1 MGEERKEACLLCLP
15 CDLALCVVFFPFYQ
29 LPRKETSGEERA
41 EPLLCGGEISRRL
54 LTTHWQATSNKDWAY
69 SQTTFTSLEFTLYI
83 LSFCTNSG
91 PSWPLITRLLFS
103 DEGKDHRDENSFF
116 EALGSRGNV
125 KDASE
130 GGDDVAFEKTSQQ
143 SVTLYRY

>member
-1 MGEERKEACLLCLP
+1 M
-15 CDLALCVVFFPFYQ
+15 
-29 LPRKETSGEERA
+29 T
-41 EPLLCGGEISRRL
+41 
-54 LTTHWQATSNKDWAY
+54 
-69 SQTTFTSLEFTLYI
+69 
-83 LSFCTNSG
+83 
-91 PSWPLITRLLFS
+91 LITRLLFS

-116 EALGSRGNV
+116 EALGSRGDV